1 MRVLLINV
9 VCGIRSTGR
18 ICTDLAD
25 QFIKNGDEV
34 RIAYGR
40 VDEVPEKY
48 QKYAVRIGN
57 PVDNVL
63 HMLRTRILDQHGFG
77 SVRATRRFLQW
88 AEEYKPDLVW
98 LHNIHGYYINVEMLF
113 SWIKQHPEI
122 QVKWTLHDCWA
133 FTGHCAYF
141 SSIHC
146 EQWKKRC
153 INCRQ
158 IRNYPSCYGHGNV
171 EHNYE
176 RKKAAFTGVKDLTL
190 ITPSKWLA
198 ELTRESFLREY
209 PVEVRYN
216 TINHEVFQPTESDF
230 RKKYKLQKQ
239 YIILGV
245 ASSWDKRKGL
255 YDLYRLAQ
263 MLNENYAIVLVGLSK
278 KQMNHL
284 TKNVHGVKKT
294 SLSTDSVQVYQSEIS
309 LESDTPSDW
318 CKEDQGPLESL
329 AVPPK
334 VEALYEAITNRKAPD
349 ISPDAPCRC
358 TVVCIPSTNSTRE
371 LAQIYTAA
379 DLFVNPTH
387 EDNYPTVNLEA
398 QACGTK
404 VVTYDTG
411 GCRETLQNTDFRE

>member
-48 QKYAVRIGN
+48 QKYAVRIGT

-63 HMLRTRILDQHGFG
+63 HMLRTRTLDQHGFG
-77 SVRATRRFLQW
+77 SGRATRRFLQW
-88 AEEYKPDLVW
+88 AEKYQPDLVW

-113 SWIKQHPEI
+113 SWIKQHPEMK
-122 QVKWTLHDCWA
+122 VKWTLHDCWA
-133 FTGHCAYF
+133 FTGHCAHF
-141 SSIHC
+141 STIHC
-146 EQWKKRC
+146 EQWKKQC
-153 INCRQ
+153 TNCKLLRS
-158 IRNYPSCYGHGNV
+158 YPSCYGSGNV
-171 EHNYE
+171 KRNYE

-209 PVEVRYN
+209 PVEIHYN
-216 TINHEVFQPTESDF
+216 TINREVFHPMESDF
-230 RKKYKLQKQ
+230 RERFGLQKKYVL
-239 YIILGV
+239 LGV
-245 ASSWDKRKGL
+245 ASAWSKQKGL
-255 YDLYRLAQ
+255 DDFYRLAQ
-263 MLNENYAIVLVGLSK
+263 MLNANYAIVLVGLSQ

-284 TKNVHGVKKT
+284 TKNVYGVQRT
-294 SLSTDSVQVYQSEIS
+294 SLSTDSVQVYQPETSSEWEN
-309 LESDTPSDW
+309 LSDW
-318 CKEDQGPLESL
+318 SKDGQGPKESL
-329 AVPPK
+329 AVPPR
-334 VEALYEAITNRKAPD
+334 VEALYETITNREVPD
-349 ISPDAPCRC
+349 IPEDAPCGC
-358 TVVCIPSTNSTRE
+358 TIVCIPSTNSARE